1 MWAIVAALVVVA
13 APAGGE
19 SREDKPRVSIVVV
32 GCDDTLAREAQRIAA
47 IELRAALVDATPD
60 AATTQ
65 ITATCGASSANLRVI
80 DPTTGKS
87 LERSVALSQAAASA
101 RARLLALAIAE
112 LVAASWSELE
122 SNPEPK
128 APPAAPLAPVAAREA
143 ARGAIA
149 PRPIELAAVVDAHL
163 LASRDLLLGGG
174 ARSEIWLSPTFFLRF
189 DVLAHYADLSRPTGT
204 IALTMPSASGAL
216 GACLCAGGLRP
227 SVSLGARAG
236 YAWMSGVAADSASI
250 GTLQQGAW
258 LGPELAFELAAW
270 ARARVHPVL
279 SLAVGAHVIGV
290 KGTVEGGRDVR
301 ATALW
306 SGLSLGAA
314 VR

>member
-1 MWAIVAALVVVA
+1 VAFVLLA
-13 APAGGE
+13 ARASGE
-19 SREDKPRVSIVVV
+19 PREDKPRVSIVVA
-32 GCDDTLAREAQRIAA
+32 GCDAALAREAQRIAA
-47 IELRAALVDATPD
+47 IELRAVLVEATPD

-65 ITATCGASSANLRVI
+65 VTATCGAQSANLRVV

-149 PRPIELAAVVDAHL
+149 PRRLELSAVADAHL

-174 ARSEIWLSPTFFLRF
+174 ARTEIWLSPTFFLRF
-189 DVLAHYADLSRPTGT
+189 DALAHYAQLSRSSGT
-204 IALTMPSASGAL
+204 IALTMPSVSSAL
-216 GACLCAGGLRP
+216 GACLCAASLRP

-236 YAWMSGVAADSASI
+236 YAWMSGVAGDGATT
-250 GTLQQGAW
+250 GTRQQGAW
-258 LGPELAFELAAW
+258 VGPELAVELSAW
-270 ARARVHPVL
+270 SRARVHPVL
-279 SLAVGAHVIGV
+279 SLAVGAHVVGV
-290 KGTVEGGRDVR
+290 RGTVDGGRDVM